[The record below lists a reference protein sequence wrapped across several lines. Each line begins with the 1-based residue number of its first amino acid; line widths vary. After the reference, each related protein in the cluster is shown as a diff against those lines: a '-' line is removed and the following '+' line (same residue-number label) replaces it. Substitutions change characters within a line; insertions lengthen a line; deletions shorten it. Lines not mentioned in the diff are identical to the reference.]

1 MPVILPLRPKHERAH
16 LSMSWASHSN
26 VVASLASMAI
36 IRTMINTLTI
46 QLRCI
51 GCGKTFSED
60 EVRYYCADCGPR
72 QGNLEVLYDL
82 DTIKR
87 SFNPES
93 LKSNKEPSI
102 WRYLPMLPLSGGFI
116 QPIQI
121 GGTPLYEFEDVGKD
135 YGVKS
140 LFIKD
145 DGKNAT
151 ASYKDRASA
160 VVIIKAQEK
169 GLPTVTCASTGNAA
183 SSMAGYAAATDLNSI
198 IFVPASAPEAKVTQL
213 LIYGST
219 VFAVDGSY
227 DDAFDLCTEAA
238 TKFDWY
244 NRSAGMNPYL
254 VEGKKTG
261 AWEIAEQMNWDVPDV
276 VLVSVGDGSVI
287 SGVVKGFLEMHKMDF
302 IPKVPKVIG
311 VQAEHS
317 APLAKAFP
325 QSTEDHVVLEDLTDA
340 HTIADSIEVGFPRD
354 GIKAIKYLKKV
365 NGDFVV
371 VTDDDILD
379 AIKIM
384 ARSTGVFGEPAGAAT
399 FAGFVKLC
407 EQGKLNAND
416 RVALVISGNGLKDIA
431 AARKAA
437 QAEANQIP
445 CSLEAVQKVM
455 EKLS

>member
-1 MPVILPLRPKHERAH
+1 MH
-16 LSMSWASHSN
+16 
-26 VVASLASMAI
+26 I
-36 IRTMINTLTI
+36 IRTMTNTLTI

-60 EVRYYCADCGPR
+60 EARYYCADCGPR
-72 QGNLEVLYDL
+72 EGNLEVLYDL
-82 DTIKR
+82 DVIKQ
-87 SFNPES
+87 SFNPKS
-93 LKSNKEPSI
+93 LKSNNESSI
-102 WRYLPMLPLSGGFI
+102 WRYLPMLPLSGQFI

-121 GGTPLYEFEDVGKD
+121 GGTPLYEFESVGQH

-169 GLPTVTCASTGNAA
+169 ELQTVTCASTGNAA

-287 SGVVKGFLEMHKMDF
+287 SGVVKGFLEMHKMGF
-302 IPKVPKVIG
+302 IQKVPKVIG
-311 VQAEHS
+311 VQAEGS

-325 QSTEDHVVLEDLTDA
+325 NSTEDHVPLVDQKDA
-340 HTIADSIEVGFPRD
+340 HTIADSIEVGFARD
-354 GIKAIKYLKKV
+354 GIKAIKYLKKAG
-365 NGDFVV
+365 GDFVV
-371 VTDDDILD
+371 VSDQEILD
-379 AIKIM
+379 AIRVM
-384 ARSTGVFGEPAGAAT
+384 ARSTGVFGEPAGAAA

-407 EQGKLNAND
+407 EQGKLSTND

-431 AARKAA
+431 AAKTAA
-437 QAEANQIP
+437 QTEANQIP
-445 CSLEAVQKVM
+445 CELDAVEKVM
-455 EKLS
+455 GNLA

>member
-1 MPVILPLRPKHERAH
+1 
-16 LSMSWASHSN
+16 MSCKSHSRP
-26 VVASLASMAI
+26 VASVAVMHI
-36 IRTMINTLTI
+36 IRTMTTTLTI

-51 GCGKTFSED
+51 GCRKTFADD
-60 EVRYYCADCGPR
+60 EVRYYCPHCGPR

-82 DTIKR
+82 DTIKQ
-87 SFNPES
+87 SFNPAS
-93 LKSNKEPSI
+93 LSKNDELSI
-102 WRYLPMLPLSGGFI
+102 WRYLPMLPLKGEFI

-121 GGTPLYEFEDVGKD
+121 GGTPLYEFESVGQH
-135 YGVKS
+135 YGVQS

-160 VVIIKAQEK
+160 VVVIKAQEK
-169 GLPTVTCASTGNAA
+169 GLETVTCASTGNAA
-183 SSMAGYAAATDLNSI
+183 SSMAGYVAATPLNSI

-238 TKFDWY
+238 EKFDWY

-261 AWEIAEQMNWDVPDV
+261 AWEIAEQMNWDIPDV

-287 SGVVKGFLEMHKMDF
+287 SGVIKGFVEMHKMGFTDR
-302 IPKVPKVIG
+302 IPKVIG
-311 VQAEHS
+311 VQAAHA

-325 QSTEDHVVLEDLTDA
+325 HSSADHVPLEDLSDA
-340 HTIADSIEVGFPRD
+340 HTVADSIEVGFPRD

-371 VTDDDILD
+371 VSDDEILD
-379 AIKIM
+379 AIKTM
-384 ARSTGVFGEPAGAAT
+384 ARTTGVFGEPAGAAT

-407 EQGKLNAND
+407 EQGKLSPND
-416 RVALVISGNGLKDIA
+416 RVALVNSGNGLKDIA

-445 CSLEAVQKVM
+445 CSLDAVEQVLS
-455 EKLS
+455 KL